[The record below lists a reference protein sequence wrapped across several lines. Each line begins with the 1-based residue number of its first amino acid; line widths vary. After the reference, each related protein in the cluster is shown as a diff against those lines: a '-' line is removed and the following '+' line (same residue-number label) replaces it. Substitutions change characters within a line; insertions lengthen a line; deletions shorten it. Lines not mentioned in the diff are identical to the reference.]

1 MKKIHFKI
9 IIILSYLFLLNISTK
24 KQTNI
29 HVYID
34 PATTPALLQITDF
47 IKQPEDD
54 FKIISWNRYQVKN
67 QETYSNTLFLKLE
80 NNQRFSPHDD
90 FKHIKDNDLL
100 FFIQDKIRTAQ
111 KTNSKVN
118 LHVHFNIQHP
128 YYYFLLKNHPDTKDK
143 IASIHAYEDSSG
155 RFYWDN
161 SQSKN
166 DILLNAPIK
175 PHLYYWEGI
184 DQLCHNNSTQQKCIE
199 FKNTLKKVIPVSVNF
214 EQLSSKLSE
223 QEKNMIFKITGF
235 DYEKTKNMFSGKNSH
250 VYILGYDY
258 RNPII
263 GTQLSN
269 LRQLCQTEEKTE
281 NDIWFYKNHPNG
293 MYWPSH
299 EALNHLCPGI
309 LPLDSKIPFELL
321 ALSGFHPQKVAGYS
335 SSIFLNINNKSILSY
350 LARKNDPYLEILQQT
365 NKQTNKPFDNER
377 IITQEQQET
386 LLEKNGIYLFLDKSH
401 DDDIQ
406 NWYLK
411 INPNTFLNIFTAE
424 KISILK
430 ETKNEFTIQYPKD
443 KTTIFK
449 RQEGYRFSNK

>member
-1 MKKIHFKI
+1 MKKIYFKI
-9 IIILSYLFLLNISTK
+9 IIILSCLFLLDISTK
-24 KQTNI
+24 KQINI

-47 IKQPEDD
+47 IKQPKDD
-54 FKIISWNRYQVKN
+54 FKIISWKRYQIKN
-67 QETYSNTLFLKLE
+67 QEAYPNTLFVNTKT
-80 NNQRFSPHDD
+80 NQRFSPHDD
-90 FKHIKDNDLL
+90 FKHVKDDTLLFLIKD
-100 FFIQDKIRTAQ
+100 KIKTAQ
-111 KTNSKVN
+111 KENSKVK
-118 LHVHFNIQHP
+118 LHVHFNMQHP
-128 YYYFLLKNHPDTKDK
+128 YYYFLLKNHPETKDK

-161 SQSKN
+161 DPN
-166 DILLNAPIK
+166 DILLNSPVK

-184 DQLCHNNSTQQKCIE
+184 DQLCQKNSTQQKCVKIQ
-199 FKNTLKKVIPVSVNF
+199 NTLKNVIPISVNF
-214 EQLSSKLSE
+214 EKLSSKLSE

-235 DYEKTKNMFSGKNSH
+235 DYQKIKNMFSGKNSH

-263 GTQLSN
+263 GAQLSN

-309 LPLDSKIPFELL
+309 KPLEAHLPFELL
-321 ALSGFHPQKVAGYS
+321 ALSGFHPKKVAGYS
-335 SSIFLNINNKSILSY
+335 SSVFLNINSESILSY
-350 LARKNDPYLEILQQT
+350 LERKDDPYLDIL
-365 NKQTNKPFDNER
+365 KQTKQIIDKK
-377 IITQEQQET
+377 IITPEQQET
-386 LLEKNGIYLFLDKSH
+386 LLQKNGIYLFLDKSH